1 MVKKLEKV
9 IEELERHKARME
21 FAKKIIEDWGEITE
35 GILEDSYKVTV
46 IDSFIFRFSKF
57 QDALGGKLFPL
68 TLQVLREDVEN
79 LPFIDWFARLEKLGL
94 INSQEWMEI
103 RALRN
108 LITHTYPWET
118 EAILKNLK
126 EALKRSETLIKI
138 YLQIKNKNFLEER
151 GLLKQ
156 QKWEV

>member
-1 MVKKLEKV
+1 MVKKIEKV
-9 IEELERHKARME
+9 VEELERHKARME
-21 FAKKIIEDWGEITE
+21 FAKKIIESWGEISE
-35 GILEDSYKVTV
+35 EFLEDSYKVTV

-57 QDALGGKLFPL
+57 QDALGKKLFPL
-68 TLQVLREDVEN
+68 TLQVLGEDIEN
-79 LPFIDWFARLEKLGL
+79 LPFIDWLNRLEKLGL
-94 INSQEWMEI
+94 INSAQEWMEI
-103 RALRN
+103 RVLRN

-138 YLQIKNKNFLEER
+138 YLQIKNFLEER

-156 QKWEV
+156 QKKEV